1 MVLKGPVGVPAFWF
15 LSSRGLMSSW
25 MAPPP
30 AGASI
35 LSARRFPAARAAT
48 SLRSAAEEVIE
59 TRERKE
65 EPVEG
70 WCWWSDEEVEVVW
83 ERSLTFLDRAAS
95 VELAD

>member
-1 MVLKGPVGVPAFWF
+1 MLWGPVGVPAFWF

-30 AGASI
+30 VGASI

-65 EPVEG
+65 EPGEG
-70 WCWWSDEEVEVVW
+70 WWSDDEEVVW